1 MCDLND
7 ALDLLIDDVDTHLDN
22 EDFETVNLF
31 LVKVRVEDQHHTI
44 LLGILCTT
52 LVAADLLPARSSFY
66 HRVEEEFRRKIPK
79 IYCKGYADY
88 GSE

>member
-7 ALDLLIDDVDTHLDN
+7 ALDCLIDDVDAHLDR

-31 LVKVRVEDQHHTI
+31 LTEVKVHDQHHTI

-52 LVAADLLPARSSFY
+52 LVASHLLPARSSFY
-66 HRVEEEFRRKIPK
+66 HRVEEEFRLTRSE
-79 IYCKGYADY
+79 ADTQDLLQRLR
-88 GSE
+88 